1 MRGFMLI
8 NPSDIKTDEK
18 SYTNIFFTI
27 YIGYVVIKESKYVK
41 VSNINPLYF
50 ISSNWMHTLKKL
62 MKMNINTSLP
72 TN

>member
-8 NPSDIKTDEK
+8 NPSGIKIDQK
-18 SYTNIFFTI
+18 SYKNIFFTI

-50 ISSNWMHTLKKL
+50 ISSN
-62 MKMNINTSLP
+62 
-72 TN
+72 

>member
-1 MRGFMLI
+1 MLI

-50 ISSNWMHTLKKL
+50 ISSN
-62 MKMNINTSLP
+62 
-72 TN
+72 